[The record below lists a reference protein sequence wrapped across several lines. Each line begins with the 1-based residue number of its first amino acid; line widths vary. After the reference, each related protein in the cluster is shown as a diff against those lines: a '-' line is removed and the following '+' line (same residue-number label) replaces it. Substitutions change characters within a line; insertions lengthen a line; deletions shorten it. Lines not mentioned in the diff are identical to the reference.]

1 MCMVHRFWELGGS
14 RMGDAMGIA
23 KPQEE
28 DEDAKMKAVQVGQA
42 RPEGA
47 KDGDGEEEDDDVN
60 YKEGSSFAKH
70 MKAIKNEAQ
79 SQFSKTKTLKEQR
92 EYLPVYAVREQLLDI
107 IRENQITV
115 IVGETG
121 SGTFIIN
128 TFYNCHAL
136 KT

>member
-1 MCMVHRFWELGGS
+1 
-14 RMGDAMGIA
+14 MGDAMGIA

-28 DEDAKMKAVQVGQA
+28 DEEAKMKALQVGQA
-42 RPEGA
+42 RPEGT
-47 KDGDGEEEDDDVN
+47 KERDGDGEEEDDDVN

-121 SGTFIIN
+121 SGMYIIY
-128 TFYNCHAL
+128 TCLLLSCTHKLTVYASYR
-136 KT
+136 

>member
-1 MCMVHRFWELGGS
+1 
-14 RMGDAMGIA
+14 MGDAMGIA

-28 DEDAKMKAVQVGQA
+28 DEEAKMKALQVGQA
-42 RPEGA
+42 RPEGT
-47 KDGDGEEEDDDVN
+47 KERDGDGEEEDDDVN

-121 SGTFIIN
+121 SGTYLVYTLN
-128 TFYNCHAL
+128 YSHSN
-136 KT
+136 